1 MKHLIVIAVIC
12 LFEPVSARASIVI
25 LPRDKMIE
33 QADIIALVDI
43 LQLKSTNLGQSCA
56 DLIADAQVVTTYK
69 SNLDVKS
76 NQSRLISFR
85 IPRWFPCAAFDVSTG
100 RHIIFIKKKDETLDD
115 MLNRTF
121 VSFNWYMSCVYVG
134 SDKTKWYDEK
144 GAVSEQVDTDKVLSE
159 MEEIKKEHQERSKD
173 RKDKTA
179 D

>member
-12 LFEPVSARASIVI
+12 LFVSVSARASIVI

-100 RHIIFIKKKDETLDD
+100 RHIRLHF
-115 MLNRTF
+115 
-121 VSFNWYMSCVYVG
+121 G
-134 SDKTKWYDEK
+134 
-144 GAVSEQVDTDKVLSE
+144 
-159 MEEIKKEHQERSKD
+159 
-173 RKDKTA
+173 
-179 D
+179 